1 MLPLAVVFGFGLNGT
16 SSVLYAGVA
25 TLVPDGKRGRGY
37 GMYYT
42 IIDVAAALATAIY
55 GLFAD
60 WSGLDWTF
68 AAMALLT
75 VAVVPLAFPLRA
87 RLNG

>member
-1 MLPLAVVFGFGLNGT
+1 
-16 SSVLYAGVA
+16 
-25 TLVPDGKRGRGY
+25 
-37 GMYYT
+37 MYYT
-42 IIDVAAALATAIY
+42 IIDVAAALATAAY

-75 VAVVPLAFPLRA
+75 LAVVPMALPLRA
-87 RLNG
+87 RLSGTG

>member
-1 MLPLAVVFGFGLNGT
+1 MAVVFGFGLNGT
-16 SSVLYAGVA
+16 SSVLYAAVA
-25 TLVPDGKRGRGY
+25 TLVPDGKRRRGY

-42 IIDVAAALATAIY
+42 IIDVAAALATALY
-55 GLFAD
+55 GLYAD

-75 VAVVPLAFPLRA
+75 LAVIPMSLPLRA
-87 RLNG
+87 RLSGS